1 MNLFAPFNSDGYK
14 LAHAE
19 MYSNGTT
26 RVYANNTP
34 RNDRIYRRTATRFY
48 DGKLVVL
55 GMQGAIQE
63 IVENWNKFF
72 EMEKG
77 IAIARFK
84 FLTDNYLGTDAVPT
98 ERLAKLHDLGYLPL
112 RIKTLEEGSKVGFN
126 IPVVTV
132 ENTVDHAFW
141 LVNFLETTM
150 SNLMWKPSTV
160 GTIAAEYKRMMLAYA
175 EETGVDPATVLFQ
188 GHSFACRGM
197 SGPEDSA
204 RSEFGHI
211 AAFLGTDSLGSI
223 MYAQEYYGAGA
234 FVAASVPAT
243 EHAVATSNILR
254 IERELANG
262 DYRFDNE
269 EQVRIEGDM
278 RKNGED
284 RRLIAEMMFL
294 YELMLKFPTGIL
306 SYVADSYD
314 FWGVLS
320 RGLPYMKDVIMRR
333 QSNGITPG
341 RLVLRPDT
349 GVPERVVNG
358 YFVYPEGYN
367 DLYEMDNNEEVA
379 VIKQGNKFYR
389 YEVEYDH
396 DYESSYVTRY
406 VLREEVSA
414 EEVLGAARLLQDIFG
429 YTETEKGYR
438 QYVDQI
444 GLIYGDSIT
453 PKRCL
458 DILEGL
464 EENGLAS
471 SCCVFGIGSY
481 TYQCLTRDVFG
492 FTVKAT
498 HTEVNGEEIAIYKD
512 PKTDSKKKS
521 AKGLLCV
528 AMGEGGEPELMNDV
542 TRNLEES
549 KLNMLKVRFEDGTF
563 YNMTTLDKIR
573 AKLERG

>member
-19 MYSNGTT
+19 MYSDGTT
-26 RVYANNTP
+26 LVNANNTP
-34 RNDRIYRRTATRFY
+34 RNDRIYRRQATKYY
-48 DGKLVVL
+48 DGKIVVI
-55 GMQGAIQE
+55 GQEGALQE
-63 IVENWNKFF
+63 VVENWQKFF
-72 EMEKG
+72 DMDKG

-84 FLTDNYLGTDAVPT
+84 MLCDNYLGMDAVPT
-98 ERLAKLHDLGYLPL
+98 HRLAALHDLGYLPL
-112 RIKTLEEGSKVGFN
+112 KIKTVDEGTKMGFN
-126 IPVVTV
+126 IPVMTI
-132 ENTVDHAFW
+132 ENTVPHAFW
-141 LVNFLETTM
+141 LVNFLETTL

-160 GTIAAEYKRMMLAYA
+160 ATIACEYKRMLLDYA
-175 EETGVDPATVLFQ
+175 EQTGVDLNTVLFQ

-223 MYAQEYYGAGA
+223 MYAQDYYRAGE

-254 IERELANG
+254 IERELGNG
-262 DYRFDNE
+262 DYRFHSE

-294 YELMLKFPTGIL
+294 YELMLKFPKGIL

-320 RGLPYMKDVIMRR
+320 RGLPYMKEVILRR
-333 QSNGITPG
+333 ESNGITPG

-367 DLYEMDNNEEVA
+367 DLYNMSNAEESA
-379 VIKQGNKFYR
+379 VVKQGDKFYR
-389 YEVEYDH
+389 YEVEYDGFGG
-396 DYESSYVTRY
+396 ESWPERY

-414 EEVLGAARLLQDIFG
+414 EEVRGAARLLQDIFG
-429 YTETEKGYR
+429 YELTEKGYL

-464 EENGLAS
+464 KQNGLAS

-498 HTEVNGEEIAIYKD
+498 YTEVNGEKISIFKD

-521 AKGLLCV
+521 AKGLLAV
-528 AMGEGGEPELMNDV
+528 VVGEGGELELLNDV
-542 TRNLEES
+542 TREFEES
-549 KLNMLKVRFEDGTF
+549 DTNMLKLRFLDGNF
-563 YNMTTLDKIR
+563 MNLSTLGQIR
-573 AKLERG
+573 TKLERG